1 MVQNNVEKKILSLA
15 AFCCALVLLACAT
28 QVRMPLSII
37 DALLGLVALVY
48 AFRKTRSRR
57 RRQRYMPY
65 TRF

>member
-1 MVQNNVEKKILSLA
+1 MVQDNVEKKILSLA
-15 AFCCALVLLACAT
+15 ALCCALVLLACAT

-37 DALLGLVALVY
+37 DAVLGVVALIY
-48 AFRKTRSRR
+48 AFRKMRVRR

>member
-1 MVQNNVEKKILSLA
+1 MAQDNLERKILSLA
-15 AFCCALVLLACAT
+15 AFFCALVLLAFAT
-28 QVRMPLSII
+28 MVSMPLSLL

-48 AFRKTRSRR
+48 ALRKTRTRR